1 MTDELKLQQ
10 NTARISP
17 AALVLALVLLG
28 AVVAFIIWHYPHQTA
43 KIEILHTTIYPAH
56 VVFKSPIQQIGGDK
70 VEDDLYVLAKVRV
83 TDNLGLPLF
92 LSDFTATLTTGDGDE
107 FTSSAVDKQD
117 IKTLYS
123 VFPDIKPMV
132 TEPLLLREASIQ
144 PKQSAEGLILFRFPV
159 TQDAWKHRKSASL
172 SVAFYH
178 QEPQSVDFPADGVHD

>member
-43 KIEILHTTIYPAH
+43 RIEILHTSTHPTH
-56 VVFKSPIQQIGGDK
+56 VVFSSLIHQIGGDK
-70 VEDDLYVLAKVRV
+70 VEDNLYVVAKVRV

-92 LSDFTATLTTGDGDE
+92 LNDFTATLTTADGDE
-107 FTSSAVDKQD
+107 FTSSAVDQRNLE
-117 IKTLYS
+117 TLYS
-123 VFPDIKPMV
+123 VFPEIKPMV
-132 TEPLLLREASIQ
+132 TGPLLLRETTIQ
-144 PKQSAEGLILFRFPV
+144 PKQSAEGLMLFRFPV

-178 QEPQSVDFPADGVHD
+178 QEPQSIDFPADGGA